1 MASWHNFDG
10 RRMHHFLSSPM
21 GALRAAGAARQA
33 PPALAIHWAQL
44 CLLLPGI
51 LTSSLLCLMNCLH
64 VYFRP
69 QSSPRHGPLI
79 YMLASVCAATAVK
92 QDMLPITNAQTSLTP
107 HLAPCTQSPQVT
119 CMARGLS
126 VCRRHIVAV
135 SMMHVCALKDCAPG
149 CPADTNVF
157 CSQLLQLPHN
167 GCSWTHDGLH
177 CSFSNEGVLQIS
189 YWPTWEVVQGIG
201 REIGPL
207 AAPAQLGSPVWA
219 SWALRSARCQ
229 VPSSHEGHRQ
239 QPGYCAKTWY
249 SYRRAVHTRMVLV
262 KLPGL
267 GTERHAP

>member
-1 MASWHNFDG
+1 M
-10 RRMHHFLSSPM
+10 LI
-21 GALRAAGAARQA
+21 AARHTDLLTAMPDELPARVLQA
-33 PPALAIHWAQL
+33 SFQPSSWS
-44 CLLLPGI
+44 
-51 LTSSLLCLMNCLH
+51 LT
-64 VYFRP
+64 
-69 QSSPRHGPLI
+69 
-79 YMLASVCAATAVK
+79 YMLASVSAATAVK

-119 CMARGLS
+119 CMAHGLS

-135 SMMHVCALKDCAPG
+135 SMMHVPALNACAPG
-149 CPADTNVF
+149 WLMSCRYEHFLQPV
-157 CSQLLQLPHN
+157 LQLPHN

-177 CSFSNEGVLQIS
+177 CSFSNEGVLQT
-189 YWPTWEVVQGIG
+189 YWPIWEVVQGIG
-201 REIGPL
+201 RGIGPL

-239 QPGYCAKTWY
+239 QPGYCARTWY